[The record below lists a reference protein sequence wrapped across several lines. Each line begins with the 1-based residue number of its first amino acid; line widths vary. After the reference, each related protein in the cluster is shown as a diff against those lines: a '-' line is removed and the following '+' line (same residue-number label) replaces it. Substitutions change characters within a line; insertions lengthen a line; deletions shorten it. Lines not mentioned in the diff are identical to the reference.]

1 MIKKQTTDPVLVELL
16 RIPEIPIPE
25 HRFRK
30 RWAYLRKGKVIS
42 VKHNRNK

>member
-1 MIKKQTTDPVLVELL
+1 MIKKQTTDQVLVELL

-30 RWAYLRKGKVIS
+30 RWAYLRKGNGAS
-42 VKHNRNK
+42 VKRNRNK